1 MRHACSM
8 SQRRQIDN
16 FPSLA
21 NHFPLL
27 ALLTSESGH
36 EQPQSSI
43 RSASACMPRRDDSR
57 PLPLP
62 SQALSQAAAMPAV
75 SPRRGAGRDRTK
87 RLLHWR
93 STDRSI
99 HDHAR
104 RAGGVKRWQSSHVV
118 WLALALVSRGGCGLP
133 LPAGLAAAPD
143 HCRGQGWGRRDGRRG
158 RARREHLIPS
168 VRVRGVAG
176 CLVAPL
182 PLFSV
187 SL

>member
-8 SQRRQIDN
+8 SQRRTGTSTTGSAAAAADRQC
-16 FPSLA
+16 PSIA

-27 ALLTSESGH
+27 ALLTPESGH

-75 SPRRGAGRDRTK
+75 SPPIRAAAPVGTGRSGYIGARPI
-87 RLLHWR
+87 HP
-93 STDRSI
+93 STI
-99 HDHAR
+99 HAR

-118 WLALALVSRGGCGLP
+118 WLAGSLVSRGGCGLP
-133 LPAGLAAAPD
+133 LPAGLAAAAD
-143 HCRGQGWGRRDGRRG
+143 HCRDRDGDG
-158 RARREHLIPS
+158 RTDGGGARDGS
-168 VRVRGVAG
+168 T
-176 CLVAPL
+176 
-182 PLFSV
+182 
-187 SL
+187 